1 MYAVIKAGGVQHKV
15 SEGDV
20 ITINHLGAEKGSS
33 VEFNVLLLG
42 GDDSVKIGT
51 PVVEGAKVVA
61 EVLSEPNK
69 VDEEGNKTWGHR
81 GKKVDIYRYNRRHRT
96 RVGNGF
102 RQSLTQLRIAS
113 IEG

>member
-33 VEFNVLLLG
+33 VEFDVLLLG
-42 GDDSVKIGT
+42 ADDSVKIGT
-51 PVVEGAKVVA
+51 PVVDGAKVVA
-61 EVLSEPNK
+61 EVLSEPNSS
-69 VDEEGNKTWGHR
+69 DEDGNRVWGLR
-81 GKKVDIYRYNRRHRT
+81 GKKVDVFRYNRRHRT

-102 RQSLTQLRIAS
+102 RPSLTKLRIAS
-113 IEG
+113 IQG

>member
-20 ITINHLGAEKGSS
+20 ITINHLGADKGSS
-33 VEFNVLLLG
+33 VEFDVLLVG

-51 PVVEGAKVVA
+51 PLVEGAKVVA
-61 EVLSEPNK
+61 EVLSEPNT
-69 VDEEGNKTWGHR
+69 VDEDGKKTWGLR
-81 GKKVDIYRYNRRHRT
+81 GQKVDVFRYNRRHRT

-102 RQSLTQLRIAS
+102 RQSLTQLRISS
-113 IEG
+113 IEA